1 MMGKGDIMTHENK
14 GIDKKAK
21 IRKKVKKLLAE
32 IARVNDDKIKEDAK
46 IRDDLGVDSVS
57 SMEILAAIETR
68 LGIVIDEA
76 RAFNGIKGDGSILLT
91 ESNSS
96 DKISFKI
103 RQF

>member
-1 MMGKGDIMTHENK
+1 MAYENK
-14 GIDKKAK
+14 EIEKRAQ

-32 IARVNDDKIKEDAK
+32 IARVNDDKIKENAK

-76 RAFNGIKGDGSILLT
+76 RAFNIVTVKDLIELVMFYLEDNTFNGK
-91 ESNSS
+91 
-96 DKISFKI
+96 
-103 RQF
+103 